1 MGLSI
6 EHRIYLRL
14 FTDTRQ
20 TGSIGL
26 RYRATHR
33 EDTLLVRNK
42 YSRTTHVRP
51 SQCLDADLYPTDSPF
66 GYAADSF
73 LCHLQRPARLCFSG
87 KERNRKSTHSRLWL
101 QHIPGS
107 ELLNDDNPVIR
118 ICHGTPVIFGSPWS
132 GKTPCYKN
140 KEVPLKAI
148 VRLSQAPVNH
158 ITRLT
163 GSKAYASLLPSCS
176 SVKWD
181 SSITDCIH
189 HTLEQVV
196 THCKFYHLQCRP
208 DQEAAVLCAQ
218 TLQTS

>member
-33 EDTLLVRNK
+33 EDALLVRNK
-42 YSRTTHVRP
+42 YSRTTHIRP

-87 KERNRKSTHSRLWL
+87 KERNRKKYPQSPVAAIHSRKRTSERRQSGHPYLSRNTS
-101 QHIPGS
+101 HIRKS
-107 ELLNDDNPVIR
+107 LERKD
-118 ICHGTPVIFGSPWS
+118 
-132 GKTPCYKN
+132 
-140 KEVPLKAI
+140 
-148 VRLSQAPVNH
+148 
-158 ITRLT
+158 
-163 GSKAYASLLPSCS
+163 SLL
-176 SVKWD
+176 
-181 SSITDCIH
+181 
-189 HTLEQVV
+189 
-196 THCKFYHLQCRP
+196 
-208 DQEAAVLCAQ
+208 QE
-218 TLQTS
+218 